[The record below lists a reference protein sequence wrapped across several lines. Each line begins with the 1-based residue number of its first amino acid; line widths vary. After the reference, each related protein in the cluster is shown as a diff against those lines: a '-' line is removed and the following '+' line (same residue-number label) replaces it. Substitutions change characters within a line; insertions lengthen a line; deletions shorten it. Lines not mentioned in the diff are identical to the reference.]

1 MAVISNHTNDEPQ
14 VFDLIVIGGG
24 PAGCTAA
31 LYAARADL
39 RTLVLDKGLTAGSL
53 GMANKIANYPG
64 IEKEIEGEELV
75 RRMRRQAESFGAE
88 FVQAR
93 VLGTFLEEE
102 PKQIQSTRGIDF
114 ARAVIV
120 ATGSMG
126 RSATLPGEEQLV
138 GRGVSYCATCDGT
151 FYRGQTVAVAGN
163 NDEALEEALFL
174 TRFAQQVYL
183 LSQTRELQADES
195 LVQQAMEQERIV
207 LLGGT
212 RVLEIVGGDEGVEA
226 VRVRREG
233 QEEVIAVTGA
243 FLYLQGRQP
252 ITDFLGDQVLRSP
265 EGCIDVDE
273 SLQTNIEGVFAAG
286 DVLCTHIKQI
296 VIAAGEGA
304 RAAIAVDRLLSGR
317 ERLRLDWA

>member
-1 MAVISNHTNDEPQ
+1 MVSNHTNDEPQ
-14 VFDLIVIGGG
+14 AFDLIVIGGG

-39 RTLVLDKGLTAGSL
+39 RTLILDKGLTAGSL

-64 IEKEIEGEELV
+64 IEEEIEGEELL
-75 RRMRRQAESFGAE
+75 RRMRRQAEVYGAE

-102 PKQIQSTRGIDF
+102 PKQVQSTRGIDF

-126 RSATLPGEEQLV
+126 RSTTLPGEEQLV

-151 FYRGQTVAVAGN
+151 FYRGQRVAVAGN

-195 LVQQAMEQERIV
+195 LVQQVMEQERIV
-207 LLGGT
+207 LLRAT
-212 RVLEIVGGDEGVEA
+212 RVLEILGDDGVEG

-273 SLQTNIEGVFAAG
+273 NLQTNIEGVFAAG
-286 DVLCTHIKQI
+286 DVLCTHIKQV

-317 ERLRLDWA
+317 ERLWPDWA